1 MENKKSLY
9 REYRPKNFDQV
20 AGHEGIKEIL
30 ISQIKSNSFGHA
42 LLFSGQRGTGK
53 TSIAK
58 IFSKV
63 VNCQNLDNYNPCDEC
78 LSCKEFNNNSHAD
91 IFEIDAASNNGVEE
105 IRNIK
110 ANVSL
115 MPSFSKYKVYIIDEV
130 HMLSNSA
137 FNALLK
143 TLEEPPKHVLFVLA
157 TTEFSKI
164 PATIISRCQLFN
176 FKRIAQ
182 RSLED
187 KIKEICNLEGKE
199 ISEEALN
206 EIYYMSDGSLRD
218 ALNYL
223 EQSLTIASEKV
234 TTDILKK
241 IFYIATKNEKINI
254 IKNVIEGNSKEIIS
268 YFENANNQGIDFQTM
283 TLSLLD
289 ILKEIIEVKLTG
301 DKKFLN
307 NLNEEEFIYFENK
320 PITKIFELS
329 DNIADSY
336 TKSKNSSI
344 SFQYILI
351 NILKSVNKETLISV
365 SNNTEENSYSEQNLN
380 IQEVHN
386 KIIVEEPVIKEVV
399 SEEQRNDENVIEEN
413 IFEQP
418 MIEQPM
424 IEEPIVEEPIVE
436 EPIIEEPKIEEK
448 ENEEQPVESLES
460 RNENDIQEFLNSDDE
475 SKFLK
480 LQMKLLISESNM
492 YKKVIDFSNDQ
503 IINVLVGANKE
514 ARNYF
519 DNKFND
525 IFQTQL
531 MLGDQNFIENFIMFY
546 GSKITA
552 ASQDELILV
561 CDERTIS
568 KWINNKLQNEKTRQA
583 IFDYFG
589 IDVKIISID
598 KKRWAEIK
606 VDFMSRK
613 QENKLEAY
621 KKVESKDF
629 YQTLVLESDQEEN
642 EYLKRA
648 KELLG
653 NQNIKVVN

>member
-30 ISQIKSNSFGHA
+30 ISQISTNSFGHA

-63 VNCQNLDNYNPCDEC
+63 VNCQNLNGYNPCDEC
-78 LSCKEFNNNSHAD
+78 ISCKEFNNNSHSD

-115 MPSFSKYKVYIIDEV
+115 MPNFSKFKVYIIDEV

-182 RSLED
+182 NSLE
-187 KIKEICNLEGKE
+187 KKVKEICNSEGKD
-199 ISEEALN
+199 ITQDALN

-223 EQSLTIASEKV
+223 EQSLTISSEEV
-234 TTDILKK
+234 TTDVLKK

-254 IKNVIEGNSKEIIS
+254 IKNVLEGNSKEIIS
-268 YFENANNQGIDFQTM
+268 YFETSNNQGIDFQTM

-301 DKKFLN
+301 DKTFLA
-307 NLNEEEFIYFENK
+307 NLNSEDFSYFENK
-320 PITKIFELS
+320 DLKKLFELS
-329 DNIADSY
+329 DNIAESY
-336 TKSKNSSI
+336 TKSKNSNI

-351 NILKSVNKETLISV
+351 NILKSISKDKLISV
-365 SNNTEENSYSEQNLN
+365 SEKLLIDNSLENEILENEILEN
-380 IQEVHN
+380 EILEN
-386 KIIVEEPVIKEVV
+386 EVV
-399 SEEQRNDENVIEEN
+399 ENEVVENEILEEH
-413 IFEQP
+413 
-418 MIEQPM
+418 
-424 IEEPIVEEPIVE
+424 
-436 EPIIEEPKIEEK
+436 KIENK
-448 ENEEQPVESLES
+448 VS
-460 RNENDIQEFLNSDDE
+460 RDELDANINDFFNSQDDA
-475 SKFLK
+475 KFLK

-492 YKKVIDFSNDQ
+492 YKKAIDFSNDQ

-519 DNKFND
+519 DEKFSLIFNEDSIKND
-525 IFQTQL
+525 AK
-531 MLGDQNFIENFIMFY
+531 FIENFIMFF

-552 ASQDELILV
+552 ASHDSIILV

-568 KWINNKLQNEKTRQA
+568 KWINNKLQNENVRYE
-583 IFDYFG
+583 IFKYFNKE
-589 IDVKIISID
+589 IKIISID

-606 VDFMSRK
+606 IDFMDRK
-613 QENKLEAY
+613 QNNKLEQY
-621 KKVESKDF
+621 REDDIQDF
-629 YQTLVLESDQEEN
+629 YKNLVMENDQEEN

-648 KELLG
+648 KEILG
-653 NQNIKVVN
+653 SQNIKVVN

>member
-30 ISQIKSNSFGHA
+30 ISQIKTNSFGHA

-58 IFSKV
+58 IFAKV
-63 VNCQNLDNYNPCDEC
+63 VNCQNLDGYNPCDEC
-78 LSCKEFNNNSHAD
+78 LSCKEFNSNSHSD

-110 ANVSL
+110 SNISL
-115 MPSFSKYKVYIIDEV
+115 LPSFSKYKVYIIDEV

-182 RSLED
+182 ISLEN
-187 KIKEICNLEGKE
+187 KVNEICEKEGKK
-199 ISEEALN
+199 ITQDALN

-223 EQSLTIASEKV
+223 EQSITISTEEV
-234 TTDILKK
+234 NIEILKK
-241 IFYIATKNEKINI
+241 IFYIATKNEKIEI
-254 IKNVIEGNSKEIIS
+254 IRNVIEGKTKEIIS
-268 YFENANNQGIDFQTM
+268 YFEKANNQGIDFQTM
-283 TLSLLD
+283 TLSLLN
-289 ILKEIIEVKLTG
+289 ILKEIIEVKLTE
-301 DKKFLN
+301 DINFLVN
-307 NLNEEEFIYFENK
+307 INENDYEFFKNID
-320 PITKIFELS
+320 IKIFFDLS

-336 TKSKNSSI
+336 TKSKNSNI

-351 NILKSVNKETLISV
+351 NILKTVANKQLISV
-365 SNNTEENSYSEQNLN
+365 LKSNELNDNFSIIHENNLE
-380 IQEVHN
+380 ISKV
-386 KIIVEEPVIKEVV
+386 KIVGPEIVEPEIVEPEIVEPEIVEPEIVEPEIVEPEIVEEQNIE
-399 SEEQRNDENVIEEN
+399 RNN
-413 IFEQP
+413 
-418 MIEQPM
+418 
-424 IEEPIVEEPIVE
+424 
-436 EPIIEEPKIEEK
+436 EEK
-448 ENEEQPVESLES
+448 PKLENEI
-460 RNENDIQEFLNSDDE
+460 NDFFISEDE

-480 LQMKLLISESNM
+480 LQMKLLISESNY
-492 YKKVIDFSNDQ
+492 YKNIIDFTNDQ

-514 ARNYF
+514 SRGYYEE
-519 DNKFND
+519 KFNN
-525 IFQTQL
+525 IFSPESINNNSEYIQ
-531 MLGDQNFIENFIMFY
+531 NFIMFY
-546 GSKITA
+546 GTKITA
-552 ASQDELILV
+552 ASADSLIIV
-561 CDERTIS
+561 SEERTIS
-568 KWINNKLQNEKTRQA
+568 KWINNKLQNEKNRKLV
-583 IFDYFG
+583 FSYFKRE
-589 IDVKIISID
+589 VKIICLD

-606 VDFMSRK
+606 IDFMDRK
-613 QENKLEAY
+613 NNNKLNNYSTVSTE
-621 KKVESKDF
+621 EF
-629 YQTLVLESDQEEN
+629 YSNLTLNIDEEEN

-653 NQNIKVVN
+653 NQNIKVVD

>member
-9 REYRPKNFDQV
+9 REYRPKNFDEV

-30 ISQIKSNSFGHA
+30 ISQINTNSFGHA

-63 VNCQNLDNYNPCDEC
+63 VNCQNLNGYNPCDEC
-78 LSCKEFNNNSHAD
+78 ISCKEFNNNSHAD

-110 ANVSL
+110 SNVSL

-164 PATIISRCQLFN
+164 PSTIISRCQLFN

-182 RSLED
+182 KSLEN
-187 KIKEICNLEGKE
+187 KVEEICNLEGKQ

-223 EQSLTIASEKV
+223 EQSLTIAVDEV
-234 TTDILKK
+234 TTDVLKK

-254 IKNVIEGNSKEIIS
+254 IKNVIEGNSREIIS
-268 YFENANNQGIDFQTM
+268 YFETSNNQGIDFQTM

-289 ILKEIIEVKLTG
+289 ILKEVIEVKLTG
-301 DKKFLN
+301 DQSFLSS
-307 NLNEEEFIYFENK
+307 LTEEDFKYFINK
-320 PITKIFELS
+320 DLKKIFELS

-336 TKSKNSSI
+336 TKSKNSNI

-351 NILKSVNKETLISV
+351 NILKSVSKETLISL
-365 SNNTEENSYSEQNLN
+365 SNNFNEDC
-380 IQEVHN
+380 
-386 KIIVEEPVIKEVV
+386 KII
-399 SEEQRNDENVIEEN
+399 
-413 IFEQP
+413 
-418 MIEQPM
+418 
-424 IEEPIVEEPIVE
+424 
-436 EPIIEEPKIEEK
+436 
-448 ENEEQPVESLES
+448 EEQPVSEVTKVVEEIIEEEIIQEQNIVDEKKLEDQKVVHA
-460 RNENDIQEFLNSDDE
+460 NLEEEIIQEQKNYEDNFGQEIIEDQNAEEEVQTYLEIENDIKDFFESEDE
-475 SKFLK
+475 SKFMK
-480 LQMKLLISESNM
+480 LQMKLLISESNL
-492 YKKVIDFSNDQ
+492 YKKIIDFSNDQ
-503 IINVLVGANKE
+503 IINVLVGANKN

-519 DNKFND
+519 DEKFN
-525 IFQTQL
+525 L
-531 MLGDQNFIENFIMFY
+531 MFSNESINQNSNFIENFIMFY
-546 GSKITA
+546 GTKITA
-552 ASQDELILV
+552 ASEDSIIIV

-568 KWINNKLQNEKTRQA
+568 KWINNKLQNENTRIE
-583 IFDYFG
+583 IFKYFG
-589 IDVKIISID
+589 KEINIIAID

-606 VDFMSRK
+606 VDFMDRK
-613 QENKLEAY
+613 SNNKLESY
-621 KKVESKDF
+621 KKITVSEF
-629 YQTLVLESDQEEN
+629 YENLTAENDQEEN

-653 NQNIKVVN
+653 SQNIKVVN